1 MIEEAGATLPTDPV
15 GTTLDADLEDEAL
28 ASAARAHYRK
38 EGIAS
43 IEPDGAIRSAL
54 CSDEQVLAFR
64 PGASVE
70 RLSDPDG
77 SPASGPLAVTTKRL
91 LFVPGQ
97 PTTLASLE
105 ELDDVT
111 LATDRLLV
119 LLTSGTG
126 FRISTVRPR
135 LLRVQL
141 AEARASRLERRAVT
155 SSRPLPEAPP
165 DNR

>member
-1 MIEEAGATLPTDPV
+1 MIDEAGATLPTDLD

-28 ASAARAHYRK
+28 ARAARAHYRR
-38 EGIAS
+38 EGIPI

-70 RLSDPDG
+70 RLLEAGGG
-77 SPASGPLAVTTKRL
+77 SPVSGPLAVTTERL
-91 LFVPGQ
+91 LFIDGRPM
-97 PTTLASLE
+97 TLASLE
-105 ELDDVT
+105 ELDDVS

-126 FRISTVRPR
+126 FRISTARPR

-141 AEARASRLERRAVT
+141 AEARASRLERPSRLT
-155 SSRPLPEAPP
+155 SEAQP
-165 DNR
+165 DGRRG